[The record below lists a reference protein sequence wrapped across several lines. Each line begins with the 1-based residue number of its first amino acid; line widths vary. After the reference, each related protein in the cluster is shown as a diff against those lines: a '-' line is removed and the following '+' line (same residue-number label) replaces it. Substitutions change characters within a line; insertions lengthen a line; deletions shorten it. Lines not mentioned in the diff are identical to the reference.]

1 MSAARA
7 GAAALAL
14 LLLSAAPAAAQS
26 SRRKPRVYK
35 SSGPVVGVIH
45 IERGDVFDPKVPGE
59 DWWPFRAANK
69 IHWVTREE
77 VVRRELLFKEG
88 ELWDPLKALESER
101 NLRSNG
107 SFRRA
112 AVDPAPQAPNGPVDV
127 YVRTQDSWT
136 TNPKLSFGTEGGRH
150 FYSYGLEEN
159 NVFGYGKTLGF
170 AHSKNGDDRSD
181 SFVFGDPRFLGTRLR
196 MGGSFSDSSDGDSN
210 GLFLTRPF
218 YALESENAVSASWNR
233 SLGDGQIQR
242 DGEEFSQHRIR
253 SRQVEGS
260 IGQRLNADRAVI
272 HRWELGWYSEK
283 RAYETKPETVPGLL
297 PADQEF
303 SGPTAGWSWVQ
314 PRYVKEAYIDR
325 MEIVE
330 DFNLGNEFDLRAGF
344 MPTETGSDRERWLW
358 SAQDQQGV
366 QFGPGRF
373 ALGALMASG
382 RAAGGR
388 WENALFS
395 ASGNLFWKTE
405 APGQQ
410 TFVAHVEGVT
420 GRYLDRDSQVTLG
433 GDSGLRGYKNASFTG
448 GKAVLFNVEDRFFIP
463 GEFLH
468 LMRFGGVLFFDSG
481 TVIPEGGNFALER
494 FKSDVGLG
502 LRVGSTRSRGGA
514 VGRVDIAYALNGGPG
529 GSRWVLTIQAG
540 QAFSLFN
547 SSARNVRLSPRSR
560 LQ

>member
-7 GAAALAL
+7 ATAASALVLLCAL
-14 LLLSAAPAAAQS
+14 PALAQS
-26 SRRKPRVYK
+26 SRRKPRVYA

-45 IERGDVFDPKVPGE
+45 IERGDVFDPQVPGE
-59 DWWPFRAANK
+59 DWWPFRIANK
-69 IHWVTREE
+69 IHWVTREDI
-77 VVRRELLFKEG
+77 VRRELLFKEG

-101 NLRSNG
+101 NLRANG

-112 AVDPAPQAPNGPVDV
+112 NVDPAPQAPSGPVDV

-136 TNPKLSFGTEGGRH
+136 TNPQLSFGTEGGRT

-159 NVFGYGKTLGF
+159 NVLGYGKTIGF
-170 AHSKNGDDRSD
+170 ARSKNGDDRSD
-181 SFVFGDPRFLGTRLR
+181 SFVLGDPRFLGTRLR
-196 MGGSFSDSSDGDSN
+196 LGASFADSSDGDSN
-210 GLFLTRPF
+210 SLFLTRPF
-218 YALESENAVSASWNR
+218 YSLESENAVSVSWNR
-233 SLGDGQIQR
+233 SLGDGQILR
-242 DGEEFSQHRIR
+242 DGEEFSQHRVR
-253 SRQVEGS
+253 SRQAEGS
-260 IGQRLNADRAVI
+260 IGQRLNDDRAVI
-272 HRWELGWYSEK
+272 HRWEMGWYSEK
-283 RAYETKPETVPGLL
+283 RAYEPKPETKGGLL

-314 PRYVKEAYIDR
+314 PRYVKETYIDR
-325 MEIVE
+325 MEYVE
-330 DFNLGNEFDLRAGF
+330 DFNLGNEFGLRAGF
-344 MPTETGSDRERWLW
+344 MPKGKGSDRERWLW
-358 SAQDQQGV
+358 HAQDQHGV
-366 QFGPGRF
+366 QFNPGRF

-410 TFVAHVEGVT
+410 TFVAHAEGVT

-448 GKAVLFNVEDRFFIP
+448 GKAVLFNLEDRFFFP
-463 GEFLH
+463 GEYLH
-468 LMRFGGVLFFDSG
+468 LMRFGGVLFFDTG
-481 TVIPEGGNFALER
+481 TVIPEGGSFALKR
-494 FKSDVGLG
+494 FKSDIGVG
-502 LRVGSTRSRGGA
+502 LRVGSTRSRGGS
-514 VGRVDIAYALNGGPG
+514 VGRVDLAYALNGGPG

>member
-14 LLLSAAPAAAQS
+14 LLLYASPALSQT
-26 SRRKPRVYK
+26 RRKPRVYK

-45 IERGDVFDPKVPGE
+45 IERGDVFDPQVPGE
-59 DWWPFRAANK
+59 DWWPFRVANK
-69 IHWVTREE
+69 IHWVTREDI
-77 VVRRELLFKEG
+77 VRRELLFKEG

-101 NLRSNG
+101 NLRANG

-127 YVRTQDSWT
+127 YVRTQDAWT
-136 TNPKLSFGTEGGRH
+136 TNPKLSFGTEGGRT

-170 AHSKNGDDRSD
+170 SRSKNGDDHSD
-181 SFVFGDPRFLGTRLR
+181 SFVVGDPRFLGTRLR
-196 MGGSFSDSSDGDSN
+196 LGANFSDSSDGDSS

-218 YALESENAVSASWNR
+218 YSLESENAVSASWNR
-233 SLGDGQIQR
+233 SLSDGQVLR

-253 SRQVEGS
+253 SRQAEGS
-260 IGQRLNADRAVI
+260 IGQRLNDDRAVI

-283 RAYETKPETVPGLL
+283 RAYEAKPETKPALL
-297 PADQEF
+297 PADQEY

-330 DFNLGNEFDLRAGF
+330 DFNLGNEFELRAGF

-373 ALGALMASG
+373 ALGALMTSG

-388 WENALFS
+388 WDNALFS

-410 TFVAHVEGVT
+410 TLVAHVEGVT
-420 GRYLDRDSQVTLG
+420 GRFLDRDSQVTLG
-433 GDSGLRGYKNASFTG
+433 GNSGLRGYKNDSFTG

-502 LRVGSTRSRGGA
+502 LRIGSTRSRGGA

-547 SSARNVRLSPRSR
+547 SSARGVRLSPRSR